1 VPLWVVVGLGNPG
14 RRYAGTRHNVG
25 FSVIQRLARRWGAEI
40 RRRKYG
46 AKVAEVTRNEER
58 LVLALPQTYMNLSGV
73 AVRQISEAYRVAPAR
88 IVVVSDDLDI
98 PLGQIRVRKSGSAGT
113 HKGLRSIVAE
123 MGTPSIPRLRIGIG
137 PLTEN
142 EEAVEFVLSRFS
154 REELPVVEE
163 ALAKAEEALEMILA
177 GRIEAAMNRFNQR
190 GMT

>member
-1 VPLWVVVGLGNPG
+1 LWVVVGLGNPG

-190 GMT
+190 GMA

>member
-1 VPLWVVVGLGNPG
+1 MWVVVGLGNPG

-25 FSVIQRLARRWGAEI
+25 FTVIQRLARRWGADM

-46 AKVAEVTRNEER
+46 AKVAEVMRNEER
-58 LVLALPQTYMNLSGV
+58 LVLAQPQTYMNLSGV
-73 AVRQISEAYRVAPAR
+73 AVRQLAEGYRVGPAR

-98 PLGQIRVRKSGSAGT
+98 PLGQIRIRKSGSAGT
-113 HKGLRSIVAE
+113 HKGLRSVVSE
-123 MGTPSIPRLRIGIG
+123 LGTPSIPRLRIGIG
-137 PLTEN
+137 PLAEN

-163 ALAKAEEALEMILA
+163 ALAKAEEALEMILD
-177 GRIEAAMNRFNQR
+177 GRIEAAMNRFNQK